1 VGAYLVAGPADRD
14 PTEFGAAQVLL
25 AAVAVILVGVIG
37 YVGVAAYAQIFAA
50 ALAGGTLAAIAALL
64 CLAGMEQVEAAA
76 VALTIAIGGLPG
88 YPLLS
93 ASLGRI
99 PMPELPERA
108 EDMLDD
114 KPSPKRSAVFAAASR
129 AHQLL
134 NGLLLAAS
142 VATLI
147 CTLMLLTEPSRWA
160 VLLAIAATAAILLRA
175 RLFPTARQRLPML
188 ISGILTAGVLA
199 WAAVSGE
206 SPTSRLISWLV
217 IISVVAGLVLAAGL
231 VFSRR
236 SPSPRLG
243 RISDI
248 LDVAVIMA
256 LVPLACGVVG
266 LYQRL
271 QGVFAGVV

>member
-1 VGAYLVAGPADRD
+1 
-14 PTEFGAAQVLL
+14 
-25 AAVAVILVGVIG
+25 
-37 YVGVAAYAQIFAA
+37 
-50 ALAGGTLAAIAALL
+50 
-64 CLAGMEQVEAAA
+64 
-76 VALTIAIGGLPG
+76 
-88 YPLLS
+88 
-93 ASLGRI
+93 
-99 PMPELPERA
+99 MPELPERP

-114 KPSPKRSAVFAAASR
+114 KPTPKRSAVFAAANR

-142 VATLI
+142 VATLV

-160 VLLAIAATAAILLRA
+160 VLLAVAATAAILLRA

-188 ISGILTAGVLA
+188 ISGISTAGVLA
-199 WAAVSGE
+199 WATVSGE
-206 SPTSRLISWLV
+206 SPTSRLVSWMV
-217 IISVVAGLVLAAGL
+217 IISFVAGLVFAAGL

-248 LDVAVIMA
+248 LEVTVIMA